1 MKAMGIILHIA
12 FVMLKLQGGMLMD
25 TFEKVI
31 GYDDIKEELLK
42 IADMFKNPEEYKE
55 IGAFIPKGV
64 MISGKPGMGKSL
76 IASEFAKICGC
87 RSITLRKTRRAGYFI
102 EKINNAFY
110 EAKKMAPY
118 VIILDDLDKF
128 ISDENSQEE
137 YYTVQGC
144 IDEVADK
151 DVLVVATANYTGDMP
166 ESLLREGR
174 FDYLF
179 SLDELPD
186 GVSEKIVLKNL
197 EQLEIEPNLKKEDIL
212 MLFKRASPAK
222 IITVLNNCKIS
233 MKYYKED
240 TLLRNILI
248 DEFIKNEGIGYDLTL
263 SNKKDLQKAIAYH
276 EAGHLAV
283 REMIQPGSVRLAA
296 INIQEGSIK
305 GIVYGN
311 PKYESYMSARK
322 NICEALA
329 GMAAEEQKFGF
340 ISDGSTKDIIDVN
353 YCLEADVQSGKYGLD
368 IAIAGL
374 NDTKP
379 ASDKIYKQIESEKKR
394 LYSITK
400 KALVDNWDFVE
411 EVAQKLIECETLMH
425 SDIQEIRKKYS
436 LRDFVV

>member
-1 MKAMGIILHIA
+1 MN
-12 FVMLKLQGGMLMD
+12 

-42 IADMFKNPEEYKE
+42 IADMFKNPEKYKE
-55 IGAFIPKGV
+55 IGAYIPKGV

-76 IASEFAKICGC
+76 IASEFAEICGC
-87 RSITLRKTRRAGYFI
+87 RSITLRKTRRGGNFI
-102 EKINNAFY
+102 ERINNTFY
-110 EAKKMAPY
+110 EAKRMAPY

-128 ISDENSQEE
+128 ISDEYSKEE

-151 DVLVVATANYTGDMP
+151 DVLVVATANCVGDMP

-174 FDYLF
+174 FDYHF
-179 SLDELPD
+179 ILDELPD

-197 EQLEIEPNLKKEDIL
+197 EQIKLEETNLKTEDIM
-212 MLFKRASPAK
+212 MLFKKSSPAK

-248 DEFIKNEGIGYDLTL
+248 DEFIKNEGIGYDLTF
-263 SNKKDLQKAIAYH
+263 SNKKELKEMIAYH

-283 REMIQPGSVRLAA
+283 REMIQPASVRLATV
-296 INIQEGSIK
+296 NIKEGSVK
-305 GIVYGN
+305 GMVYGN
-311 PKYESYMSARK
+311 PKYESYMGAQK
-322 NICEALA
+322 NVCEALA

-340 ISDGSTKDIIDVN
+340 ISDGSTNDVIDVN
-353 YCLEADVQSGKYGLD
+353 CCLEVDVQSGKYGLD

-374 NDTKP
+374 NDKAP
-379 ASDKIYKQIESEKKR
+379 ASDKIYKQVEAEKKR
-394 LYSITK
+394 LYAITK
-400 KALVDNWDFVE
+400 KALVDNWVFVE
-411 EVAQKLIECETLMH
+411 EVAQKLIECETLMF
-425 SDIQEIRKKYS
+425 SDIQKIKKKYK
-436 LRDFVV
+436 LTNFVV